1 MQSAYF
7 EEILDAILAQDERFS
22 REAYHFV
29 REALDYTQRKVYPP
43 EKTAQSDSSTETRHV
58 SGRQLLKGIRDYGLQ
73 SFGPMTLTVLEAWG
87 IHRCEDF
94 GEIVFNLVD
103 HGRGMFGKTERDSR
117 DDFRD
122 GYDFQEAFQR
132 PFLPAGRR
140 RLRPHQMREA

>member
-7 EEILDAILAQDERFS
+7 EEILDAIIARDDRFA

-29 REALDYTQRKVYPP
+29 REALDHTQRKIYPLD
-43 EKTAQSDSSTETRHV
+43 KVGSMDGTTENRHV
-58 SGRQLLKGIRDYGLQ
+58 SGQQLLEGIREYGLQ
-73 SFGPMTLTVLEAWG
+73 SFGPMTLTVFEAWG

-103 HGRGMFGKTERDSR
+103 HGRGMFGKTDTDSR
-117 DDFRD
+117 EDFRE
-122 GYDFQEAFQR
+122 GYNFREVFER

-140 RLRPHQMREA
+140 RSRPHQMREA